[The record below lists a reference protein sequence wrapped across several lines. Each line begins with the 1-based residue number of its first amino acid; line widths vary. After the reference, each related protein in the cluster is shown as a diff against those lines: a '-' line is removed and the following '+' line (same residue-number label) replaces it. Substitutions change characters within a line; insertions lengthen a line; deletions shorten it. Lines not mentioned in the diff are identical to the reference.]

1 MGARKLK
8 LFYDTEFIEDGVTID
23 LISIAVVDEKGR
35 EFYAISSEFD
45 PSKASKWVVDNV
57 LVHLPSEEEHPRYT
71 KAEIREQLLEFVG
84 KRRPEWWAY
93 YCSYDHVALAQLFG
107 KMIDLP
113 DNWPKYTLDLKQ
125 YADFLGVRRMP
136 KKGKVVHDALADSH
150 WNKTLYE
157 HLEAKRAEN
166 LSAKG

>member
-1 MGARKLK
+1 MAKKLR

-35 EFYAISSEFD
+35 EFYAISNEFD
-45 PSKASKWVVDNV
+45 ASRASDWVVKNV

-113 DNWPKYTLDLKQ
+113 NNWPKYTLDLKQ
-125 YADFLGVRRMP
+125 YADFLGVRRLP
-136 KKGKVVHDALADSH
+136 KKGEVVHDALADSH
-150 WNKTLYE
+150 WNAKVYDF
-157 HLEAKRAEN
+157 LEEKRVEKFPE
-166 LSAKG
+166 KG